1 MGDDDMMGLQSAVAV
16 TVVRPTAYMRDRFNN
31 ETYGDP
37 VCEVVEGV
45 LVAPDETSNMVASR
59 PDGTS
64 TVLTL
69 HFPKTYT
76 ASLRGCSVELPAPW
90 GGTYRVIGDPMP
102 YMEENTPTPWNRPV
116 RVEVAH
122 G

>member
-1 MGDDDMMGLQSAVAV
+1 MLGTVAV
-16 TVVRPTAYMRDRFNN
+16 TVIRPSVSGRDRFNN
-31 ETYGDP
+31 DTYGQP
-37 VCEVVEGV
+37 AREVVDGV
-45 LVAPDETSNMVASR
+45 LVAPDDTAGMAANR

-64 TVLTL
+64 TVLVL

-90 GGTYRVIGDPMP
+90 SDTYRVIGNPMP
-102 YMEENTPTPWNRPV
+102 YMDENTPTPWNRPV